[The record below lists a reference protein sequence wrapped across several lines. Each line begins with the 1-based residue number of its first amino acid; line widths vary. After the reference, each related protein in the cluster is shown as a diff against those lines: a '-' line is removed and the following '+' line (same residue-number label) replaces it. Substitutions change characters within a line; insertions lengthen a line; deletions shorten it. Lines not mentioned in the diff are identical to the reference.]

1 MTRPD
6 HQQESVAAD
15 TLPLR
20 SCPHCGLIQK
30 VPLIGP
36 GRRACCFRCDGG
48 LGTGPRRW
56 ISNSRT
62 AAIATAALVLFPL
75 AVTLPM
81 IRIEKFG
88 HTHESGLI
96 EGVTVLLS
104 RGELVVGL
112 VVLTCSV
119 ILPVLKLVAML
130 VLSTG
135 RFLRLRHRAL
145 TYRLVE
151 WAGRWGML
159 DVLLVAILVA
169 VLKLGD
175 MVEVSVGPGLL
186 AFTSCV
192 GLSLVAAAL
201 FDPHSLWEPQP

>member
-30 VPLIGP
+30 VPPIGP

-186 AFTSCV
+186 AFTTCV